1 MGERAHE
8 QGGGAE
14 GEGEAD
20 SLLSSEPNIGLDPR
34 TQVSGPELKA
44 DA

>member
-1 MGERAHE
+1 MSK
-8 QGGGAE
+8 GGAE

-20 SLLSSEPNIGLDPR
+20 APLSRELDGRFDPSTGR
-34 TQVSGPELKA
+34 SWPKLKA